1 MNSHTFKDVQSKYRY
16 SFGLELVFI
25 FYLSVQNLPKSKARP
40 KVKVNWKKWLAA
52 AMFLENSF
60 SSKGNFKMPLL
71 NTRFGIDLSTLIQVT
86 DVFFQEERA
95 ICQELNDTMGIG
107 IAHRKIGEALNE
119 LGNYES
125 ATKHHQ
131 KYLGNNNAVL
141 KSYLAVKMN
150 LILQSSWIAL

>member
-1 MNSHTFKDVQSKYRY
+1 
-16 SFGLELVFI
+16 
-25 FYLSVQNLPKSKARP
+25 
-40 KVKVNWKKWLAA
+40 
-52 AMFLENSF
+52 
-60 SSKGNFKMPLL
+60 MPLL

-150 LILQSSWIAL
+150 LILQSWRKAQKIYWKFSVLWQPSGGHIFATQKL